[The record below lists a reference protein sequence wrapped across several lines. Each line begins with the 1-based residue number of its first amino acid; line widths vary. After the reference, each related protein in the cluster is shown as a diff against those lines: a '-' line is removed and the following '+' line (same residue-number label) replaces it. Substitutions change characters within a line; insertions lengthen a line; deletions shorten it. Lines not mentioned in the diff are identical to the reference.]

1 MIKNPRKYWTDK
13 VDKYLVG
20 RTIVKVEYLPK
31 EEVKEWMWYNTPIA
45 IHLDDG
51 GILIPSMDDEG
62 NDGGA
67 IITNYKELSTIP
79 VI

>member
-31 EEVKEWMWYNTPIA
+31 EELEEWMWYKTPIA
-45 IHLDDG
+45 IL
-51 GILIPSMDDEG
+51 MM
-62 NDGGA
+62 
-67 IITNYKELSTIP
+67 
-79 VI
+79 VVF